1 MAIRPAHLLLKYRY
15 FKPLVC
21 NFKTV
26 SAFSGKY
33 KHNGY
38 QFEVQ
43 RIKIHNDS
51 QCKSGGL
58 VSADQNQVNKKMWQF
73 KVDIF
78 LIVTIYLF
86 PFCRPPQNQVK
97 NRKCQ

>member
-15 FKPLVC
+15 FEQLVF

-58 VSADQNQVNKKMWQF
+58 VSADQNQVNKKMSIQSRHLPNRH
-73 KVDIF
+73 DP
-78 LIVTIYLF
+78 F
-86 PFCRPPQNQVK
+86 PLCRPPQNQVK